1 MSVGVPHA
9 PSDAKAL
16 GAGSLAFIVGRGR
29 WGRVKPFGIIIRRL
43 CKAQTKWLIPNSS
56 EIRQHFFGL
65 PYSLSMDGARRGIDT
80 ASLEERP
87 NSPQEHCLAEKNV
100 FAKIRRAYYL
110 NPKSFG
116 LMLAKPCNCLIFK
129 LKTKNWSER
138 AKKKATGKE
147 DKSSFE
153 TLSDSTRRNA
163 NVIEFDAQMQVFKN
177 IAQLLILA

>member
-65 PYSLSMDGARRGIDT
+65 PYSLSMDGARRSIDGEWT
-80 ASLEERP
+80 GGGRGMD
-87 NSPQEHCLAEKNV
+87 
-100 FAKIRRAYYL
+100 RALIINFRFRIFRNPRIFPIFPKSTQL
-110 NPKSFG
+110 NPFFRFR
-116 LMLAKPCNCLIFK
+116 PIFPK
-129 LKTKNWSER
+129 FIDL
-138 AKKKATGKE
+138 
-147 DKSSFE
+147 
-153 TLSDSTRRNA
+153 
-163 NVIEFDAQMQVFKN
+163 
-177 IAQLLILA
+177 